1 MSIQN
6 TKVFA
11 ALSGSMAREEKK
23 MEVAASNLSRSHIPH
38 AKMKVLRES
47 PFANQVRGDPKFQV
61 EEVVNKQNVN
71 LSGNSINPHEEL
83 RILQESYTK
92 TYEAQMQYQA
102 LLKRAKMLI
111 GGKG

>member
-1 MSIQN
+1 
-6 TKVFA
+6 
-11 ALSGSMAREEKK
+11 
-23 MEVAASNLSRSHIPH
+23 MEVAASNLSNAHIPH

-47 PFANQVRGDPKFQV
+47 PFASRLRGDQTFRV
-61 EEVVNKQNVN
+61 DEVVNKENMN

-83 RILQESYTK
+83 RVLQESYTK